1 MGTDALKKVEF
12 MLDKIGETYEGIISR
27 RYQLGNLCG
36 TGNTVECM
44 VALNQLDDDYYEF
57 DDRNMQVV
65 GKRGGKIY
73 RLGDAVQVTV
83 AKVSKELG
91 TIDFVFAEEAF
102 EF

>member
-1 MGTDALKKVEF
+1 
-12 MLDKIGETYEGIISR
+12 
-27 RYQLGNLCG
+27 
-36 TGNTVECM
+36 
-44 VALNQLDDDYYEF
+44 
-57 DDRNMQVV
+57 MQVV

>member
-1 MGTDALKKVEF
+1 MELA
-12 MLDKIGETYEGIISR
+12 
-27 RYQLGNLCG
+27 
-36 TGNTVECM
+36 NTVEGM

-73 RLGDAVQVTV
+73 RLGDAVQVTA